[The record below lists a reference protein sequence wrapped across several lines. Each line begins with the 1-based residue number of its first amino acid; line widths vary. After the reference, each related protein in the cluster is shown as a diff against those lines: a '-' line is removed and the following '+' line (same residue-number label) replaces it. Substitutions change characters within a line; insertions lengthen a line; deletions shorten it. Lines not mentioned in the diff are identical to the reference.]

1 MHHRN
6 AGPAALLLAAGL
18 GGAILA
24 AQGHDVVIP
33 YIPPPQ
39 DNSALQDPVTNLA
52 RRIQAGSTRMAL
64 APVAGALPALLREL
78 KIPVSSQVLVFS
90 KTSLQYQYITP
101 RTPRAIYFND
111 DTYVGFVPD
120 GPILEVSTVD
130 PEIGAVFYTVGHRT
144 GTRPIL
150 VTDERCLQC
159 HQIPATFG
167 VAGHMM
173 RSVFARSD
181 GSLAS
186 GEPSYLTDD
195 TSPIEERWGGWF
207 VSGTVGAATHM
218 GNSPLPESQHAATFD
233 RTRGTAITDVARLFD
248 HDRYLSPHSDV
259 VALMVLGHQTRLHN
273 LIARV
278 HHLATLKPESAEPQ
292 PGSAELKPG
301 ATYVGRGFS
310 PAVTIAIDDLVRY
323 LLFADEA
330 PLKGPVVGTTTFAAD
345 FEKLGPK
352 DGRGRSL
359 RQFDLQTRMF
369 KYPCSYLI
377 YSDAFLA
384 LPADI
389 KSAIYSRL
397 DAILTGRDGDAAFGR
412 LSSADRTA
420 VLEIL
425 TATHPEFAA
434 AMRPS

>member
-1 MHHRN
+1 MHDRI
-6 AGPAALLLAAGL
+6 AGPAAVLLLAAVL
-18 GGAILA
+18 GAAILA

-39 DNSALQDPVTNLA
+39 DNSALHDPVTNLA
-52 RRIQAGSTRMAL
+52 RRIEAGSTRL
-64 APVAGALPALLREL
+64 TTAPVGGALPALLREL
-78 KIPVSSQVLVFS
+78 NIPVSSQVLVFS
-90 KTSLQYQYITP
+90 KTSLQHEYITP

-144 GTRPIL
+144 GARPIL

-167 VAGHMM
+167 IAGHMM
-173 RSVFARSD
+173 RSTFVRSD
-181 GSLAS
+181 GTLAS

-207 VSGTVGAATHM
+207 VSGTVGGAMHM
-218 GNSPLPESQHAATFD
+218 GNSPLPQSEHAATFD
-233 RTRGTAITDVARLFD
+233 RSRGTAITDVARLFSE
-248 HDRYLSPHSDV
+248 DRYLSPHSDV
-259 VALMVLGHQTRLHN
+259 VALMVLGHQTRMHN
-273 LIARV
+273 LIARL
-278 HHLATLKPESAEPQ
+278 HHLASSRGSAATTE
-292 PGSAELKPG
+292 SAELKPG
-301 ATYVGRGFS
+301 PGDA
-310 PAVTIAIDDLVRY
+310 AVTTAIDDLVRY

-330 PLKGPVVGTTTFAAD
+330 SLKGPVVGTSTFAAD

-369 KYPCSYLI
+369 RYPCSYLI
-377 YSDAFLA
+377 YSEAFLA

-397 DAILTGRDGDAAFGR
+397 DGILTGRDGDASFGR

-420 VLEIL
+420 ILEIL
-425 TATHPEFAA
+425 TATHSEFAA
-434 AMRPS
+434 AVRPS

>member
-1 MHHRN
+1 
-6 AGPAALLLAAGL
+6 L
-18 GGAILA
+18 GAAILA
-24 AQGHDVVIP
+24 AQGHDVVVP

-39 DNSALQDPVTNLA
+39 DNTALHDPVTKLA
-52 RRIQAGSTRMAL
+52 QRIQSGTTSLTL

-90 KTSLQYQYITP
+90 KTSLQHQYITP

-120 GPILEVSTVD
+120 GPLLEVSTVD
-130 PEIGAVFYTVGHRT
+130 PDIGAVFYTVGHRT
-144 GTRPIL
+144 GARPIL

-167 VAGHMM
+167 IAGHMM
-173 RSVFARSD
+173 RSTFVRSD

-195 TSPIEERWGGWF
+195 ASPIEERWGGWF
-207 VSGTVGAATHM
+207 VSGTIGGAMHM
-218 GNSPLPESQHAATFD
+218 GNAPLPQSEHAATFD
-233 RTRGTAITDVARLFD
+233 RARGTAITDVARLFAF
-248 HDRYLSPHSDV
+248 DRYLSPHSDV

-273 LIARV
+273 LIARL
-278 HHLATLKPESAEPQ
+278 HHLARTAAPASEPV
-292 PGSAELKPG
+292 ELKPG
-301 ATYVGRGFS
+301 PAYGAGGTN
-310 PAVTIAIDDLVRY
+310 PAVATAIDDLVRY

-330 PLKGPVVGTTTFAAD
+330 PLKGPVAGSSTFAAD

-369 KYPCSYLI
+369 RYPCSYLI

-389 KSAIYSRL
+389 KSVIYARL
-397 DAILTGRDGDAAFGR
+397 GAILKGRDGDAAFGR
-412 LSSADRTA
+412 LSSADRA
-420 VLEIL
+420 AILEIL

-434 AMRPS
+434 AIRPS